1 MLLYIERKW
10 LFMRNLAT
18 ILPLKSTLSRKFHR
32 FNAIDGSIEILNWI
46 SKNFIKI
53 KNCKT
58 FYEAQAAS
66 HLKEIIHP
74 PPNPPAPGKILL
86 LLWNKNFLTEI
97 YSNIQTFA
105 FKVLQECS
113 SWESRNGAVQFFFS
127 HQTETCFLQNI

>member
-1 MLLYIERKW
+1 MEVSKY
-10 LFMRNLAT
+10 
-18 ILPLKSTLSRKFHR
+18 
-32 FNAIDGSIEILNWI
+32 SIEFT
-46 SKNFIKI
+46 KNFIKI

-58 FYEAQAAS
+58 FYEAQAAN
-66 HLKEIIHP
+66 HLKEIIQP